1 MKRVKNGDR
10 VRIHFTGRFP
20 DGRVFATSSGRE
32 PIELTVGDEEIM
44 PGFREALVGMM
55 PGESKTTRIA
65 ASKAFG
71 ERHEDRILRLDAKQ
85 LQDEAR
91 PQVGDV
97 VQLQSDTGIRMSAR
111 VIEVTGEDIT
121 LDANHPLAGHELTF
135 EIEMIA
141 VGPAEAP
148 N

>member
-1 MKRVKNGDR
+1 MKRIKNGDK
-10 VRIHFTGRFP
+10 VRIHFTGRFS
-20 DGRVFATSSGRE
+20 DGRVFATSIGRD

-44 PGFREALVGMM
+44 IGFREALVGMT
-55 PGESKTTRIA
+55 PGETKTARIP

-71 ERHEDRILRLDAKQ
+71 ERREDRILRLDAKE

-91 PQVGDV
+91 PQVGEV
-97 VQLQSDTGIRMSAR
+97 VQLQNDAGVRMSAR
-111 VIEVTGEDIT
+111 VMEVTGEGIK
-121 LDANHPLAGHELTF
+121 LDANHPLAGHDLIF

-141 VGPAEAP
+141 AGPDEAP